1 MIVVPTWL
9 YILFGV
15 VAVAAYPV
23 AVVYA
28 IATNNRPLQRKL
40 WGYLKPVLIW
50 GGLFAVLIAILL
62 LTR

>member
-1 MIVVPTWL
+1 LTQPSVDG
-9 YILFGV
+9 LFP
-15 VAVAAYPV
+15 YPV
-23 AVVYA
+23 SVVYGV
-28 IATNNRPLQRKL
+28 ATGNRPLQNKL